1 MLPRAF
7 PVASFALPRSCG
19 GDSSTPVSD
28 SYLIPAQSLRTE
40 IIVRKSRF
48 LTTVARTDSVESARA
63 TLASVRAEMPDANHH
78 VYAFRVGFGKSVTEG
93 MSDAGEP
100 SGTAGPPT
108 LAVLRGSGIGDIALV
123 TTRYFGGAKLGTGGL
138 VRAYTEAAQEAL
150 RQLSTERKVER
161 RTIGL
166 ELPYSLYNIV
176 KRLIAA
182 HGGTIEDES
191 FAAQVVILANFI
203 EADLHCF
210 LPILRDAT
218 SAQVEVVEF

>member
-1 MLPRAF
+1 M
-7 PVASFALPRSCG
+7 SG
-19 GDSSTPVSD
+19 
-28 SYLIPAQSLRTE
+28 SYLVPAQSLRTE
-40 IIVRKSRF
+40 LIVRQSRF
-48 LTTVARTDSVESARA
+48 LTTVARSDTVDAARA
-63 TLASVRAEMPDANHH
+63 MIAQVRREMPDANHH

-123 TTRYFGGAKLGTGGL
+123 TTRYFGGTKLGTGGL
-138 VRAYTEAAQEAL
+138 VRAYTEAAQAAL
-150 RQLSTERKVER
+150 QLLMTERKVER

-176 KRLIAA
+176 KRLISA

-191 FAAQVVILANFI
+191 FGTQVVIMARFI
-203 EADLHCF
+203 ETDLRGF
-210 LPILRDAT
+210 LPLLRDAT